1 MLENIKY
8 LVMLKSAEKNISDG
22 QYEKA
27 METLNFLISE
37 NYKLS
42 ETMLKRGALCR
53 KLLMSEDA
61 YSDFTYIINNCA
73 DKINAYAERMRL
85 NFEMGNY
92 YEAIIDASRYEE
104 SLVGN
109 SDEII
114 LIKFLSM
121 VYSEQ
126 SETAKD
132 YILEIFQL
140 NKFKTLQFIFN
151 ETAKI
156 IAEDDLSHAL
166 QLLNII
172 DIIDKDNPI
181 KLLKEAN
188 IYSLAGENDKSK
200 EIMLKLRTAFPKYF
214 ISHFRFTDMYE
225 ERDLLEI
232 SFLLEL
238 KIFDKEEA
246 FAYPM
251 TILEGYKNYMEGK
264 ITDAQ
269 ECFEKAVQIQPSK
282 PEAYVLLAETLQLM
296 SGYKS
301 QQYKDDAEKNYRI
314 AMEIYESENLTNKA
328 EDMKRQLKHLN
339 SSITI

>member
-1 MLENIKY
+1 
-8 LVMLKSAEKNISDG
+8 MLKSAEKNISDG